1 MTDMEIDLIMA
12 KAEILSLKNTI
23 RKQEDMLANYQAH
36 IAALQDII
44 ERQRI
49 MNMKAVDALAGD
61 SDG

>member
-1 MTDMEIDLIMA
+1 MTDMEMDLIMA

-23 RKQEDMLANYQAH
+23 RKQEDMLANYQTH

-44 ERQRI
+44 ERQRN
-49 MNMKAVDALAGD
+49 MNMKAVDALVGD